1 MKGLI
6 IKVIHRGE
14 KQTKYKIERL
24 TSQAADFTTFT
35 NKKEGIEMSVA
46 DYFAQTYNHSL
57 EFKSLPCIV
66 VKKNLFIPMEVCE
79 VLPGK
84 YNMLSIVFEILLLN

>member
-6 IKVIHRGE
+6 IKVIHRGN
-14 KQTKYKIERL
+14 KQPKYKIERL

-35 NKKEGIEMSVA
+35 NEKEGAKMNVA
-46 DYFAQTYNHSL
+46 DYFAQTYNRSL

-66 VKKNLFIPMEVCE
+66 VKKNLFIPIEVCDI
-79 VLPGK
+79 LPG
-84 YNMLSIVFEILLLN
+84 NRLCIF

>member
-1 MKGLI
+1 MKGLR

-35 NKKEGIEMSVA
+35 NNKDGIEMNVA
-46 DYFAQTYNHSL
+46 DYFAHTYNHSL
-57 EFKSLPCIV
+57 EFKSLPCVV
-66 VKKNLFIPMEVCE
+66 VKKNVFIPMEVCDI
-79 VLPGK
+79 LPGK
-84 YNMLSIVFEILLLN
+84 